1 MSDDVTGDVTS
12 DDELR
17 AMIALAAVNALEPD
31 EERELHAVLAERPE
45 LAAELDDLRDAAATM
60 AAAVAETPP
69 PSLRAGVLAA
79 IAAEAAAADRE
90 GPGEDDASR
99 RPASPAP
106 PAPPAPPAGVTSLS
120 SRRWRNVLLAAAA
133 VVVVVASATVATRVL
148 DDDRAD
154 DIAAVLDDDG
164 ALTLTLTG
172 DIGQLDVVYSPG
184 TQRAVMIGEDVAT
197 LGDDE
202 VYELW
207 TQPAG
212 SDVMEPVGTFR
223 PDDDGMVESLMTDIE
238 LSPTAVFAVTV
249 EPEGGSEV
257 PTLPTVA
264 VSI

>member
-1 MSDDVTGDVTS
+1 MSDDMAGDVTGDE
-12 DDELR
+12 ELR
-17 AMIALAAVNALEPD
+17 ALIALAAVHALEPD
-31 EERELHAVLAERPE
+31 EERELHAALAQRPD

-60 AAAVAETPP
+60 ALAVAETPP
-69 PSLRAGVLAA
+69 PSVRAAVLAA

-90 GPGEDDASR
+90 GPGEDDAGR
-99 RPASPAP
+99 HPAS

-154 DIAAVLDDDG
+154 EIAAVLDDDG
-164 ALTLTLTG
+164 AVTLILTG
-172 DIGQLDVVYSPG
+172 DIGQLDVVYSPA

-212 SDVMEPVGTFR
+212 SDEMEPVGTFR
-223 PDDDGMVESLMTDIE
+223 PDDDGIVESLMTDIE

-249 EPEGGSEV
+249 EPAGGSEV

-264 VSI
+264 VST